1 MRIAGGRGVPRIAA
15 ICSTLSFWAVVSFS
29 SSAAAQTAA
38 PAAPAGPAASA
49 TPAPGDQPSGPQ
61 DQAEHEHSMELAGG
75 PTLNFRGFMDL
86 NLGVGSDA
94 NPLVYPLGVPT
105 NTSFQLGEFDLFIT
119 SKLSDHISFLA
130 ELVFGFD
137 ATNYIGADLER
148 VQLTYTANK
157 YFQVSGGRYH
167 TAIGYYNTAFHHGT
181 WFQTATGRP
190 FMYFFED
197 SGGTLPVH
205 NVGATATGLV
215 PDTGSTG
222 LHWIA
227 EVGNGR
233 SSSLNPVTNPVQNFQ
248 SDRNYKSNNFAAYI
262 KPDWLHGL
270 QMGANTYHD
279 HLFPVLAG
287 GATQVNESITG
298 VYGVYITSIWEFM
311 NEAVFMRNTI
321 SATGQA
327 FDSKL
332 MYTQLSRKF
341 GRLRPY
347 VREQYVRSPIGDP
360 VNAFIGKYAGPSL
373 GLRYDVSAFVAL
385 KAQYNRLYTGG
396 PVANGV
402 DFQAAFAF

>member
-1 MRIAGGRGVPRIAA
+1 MRLVGAPGLPRIAPF
-15 ICSTLSFWAVVSFS
+15 CSALSLCALLSFPGS
-29 SSAAAQTAA
+29 SAAQTAVPPTPA
-38 PAAPAGPAASA
+38 PAAPDGQASA
-49 TPAPGDQPSGPQ
+49 AQ
-61 DQAEHEHSMELAGG
+61 DPTEHEHSMELAGG

-94 NPLVYPLGVPT
+94 NPLVFPLGVPA
-105 NTSFQLGEFDLFIT
+105 NTSFQLGEFDLFMT
-119 SKLSDHISFLA
+119 SKLSEHISFLA

-137 ATNYIGADLER
+137 ATNVLGADLER

-157 YFQVSGGRYH
+157 YLQVSGGRYH

-197 SGGTLPVH
+197 SGGLLPVH

-215 PDTGSTG
+215 PGTASTG

-233 SSSLNPVTNPVQNFQ
+233 ASSLQNAPVQNFQ
-248 SDRNYKSNNFAAYI
+248 SDRNYKSNNVAVYI

-270 QMGANTYHD
+270 QVGANTYHD
-279 HLFPVLAG
+279 HLFPDGV
-287 GATQVNESITG
+287 TQVDERING
-298 VYGVYITSIWEFM
+298 VYGVYITPTWEFM
-311 NEAVFMRNTI
+311 NEAVFMRNAI
-321 SATGQA
+321 AQTGQT

-332 MYTQLSRKF
+332 MYSQLSRKF
-341 GRLRPY
+341 GKLRPY
-347 VREQYVRSPIGDP
+347 IREQYVHSPVGDP
-360 VNAFIGKYAGPSL
+360 VNQFIGKYAGPSL
-373 GLRYDVSAFVAL
+373 GLRYDISAFVAV
-385 KAQYNRLYTGG
+385 KAQYNRLYSGG

-402 DFQAAFAF
+402 DFQAAFTF

>member
-1 MRIAGGRGVPRIAA
+1 MVGAAGVPRIAA
-15 ICSTLSFWAVVSFS
+15 ICAALSFWAVLSFS

-38 PAAPAGPAASA
+38 PAAPAAPAPA
-49 TPAPGDQPSGPQ
+49 TPAPATPPPADPPSRPQ
-61 DQAEHEHSMELAGG
+61 DQTEHEHSMELAGG

-86 NLGVGSDA
+86 NLGAGSDA
-94 NPLVYPLGVPT
+94 NPLVYPLGVPLH
-105 NTSFQLGEFDLFIT
+105 TSFQLGEFDLFMT

-137 ATNYIGADLER
+137 ATNFIGADLER

-197 SGGTLPVH
+197 SGGMLPVH

-233 SSSLNPVTNPVQNFQ
+233 SSSLDPQDQPVQNFQ

-270 QMGANTYHD
+270 QVGANTYHD
-279 HLFPVLAG
+279 HLFPG
-287 GATQVNESITG
+287 GVTQVDQRIDG

-311 NEAVFMRNTI
+311 NEAVFLRNTV
-321 SATGQA
+321 AGTGQV

-341 GRLRPY
+341 GPLRPF
-347 VREQYVRSPIGDP
+347 VRVQYVHSPTGDP
-360 VNAFIGKYAGPSL
+360 VNVFIGKYAGPSV
-373 GLRYDVSAFVAL
+373 GLRYDISAFVAV

-396 PVANGV
+396 AIANGI
-402 DFQAAFAF
+402 DFQAAFTF